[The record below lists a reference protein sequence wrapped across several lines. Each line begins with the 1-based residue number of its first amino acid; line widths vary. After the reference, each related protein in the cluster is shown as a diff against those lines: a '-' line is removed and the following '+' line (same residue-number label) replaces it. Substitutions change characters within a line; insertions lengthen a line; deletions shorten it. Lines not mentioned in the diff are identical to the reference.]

1 MLLCGIAWH
10 GKLLNGIAG
19 LAVTRP
25 ISRPRLQPCEPAAAA
40 GIAEGQREGEGGGRG
55 AFWQGHFLT
64 TLKRGYSSSSSLR
77 LFNVQCHSKQLKYE
91 SFQSIVPVETK
102 NTKAP

>member
-1 MLLCGIAWH
+1 MLLRGVACYCMLLCGIAWH

-40 GIAEGQREGEGGGRG
+40 GIAEGRGRG
-55 AFWQGHFLT
+55 RGRGGFLART
-64 TLKRGYSSSSSLR
+64 FLDNFEKGIFF
-77 LFNVQCHSKQLKYE
+77 LFFFATV
-91 SFQSIVPVETK
+91 
-102 NTKAP
+102 

>member
-40 GIAEGQREGEGGGRG
+40 GIAEGRGREREGEEEGG
-55 AFWQGHFLT
+55 FLART
-64 TLKRGYSSSSSLR
+64 FLDNFEKGIFF
-77 LFNVQCHSKQLKYE
+77 LFFATV
-91 SFQSIVPVETK
+91 
-102 NTKAP
+102 